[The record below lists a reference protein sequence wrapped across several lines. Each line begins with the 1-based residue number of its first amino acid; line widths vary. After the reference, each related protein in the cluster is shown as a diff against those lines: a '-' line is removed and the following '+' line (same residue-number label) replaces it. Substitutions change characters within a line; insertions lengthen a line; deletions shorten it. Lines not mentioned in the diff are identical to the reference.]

1 MYMYSKKIKEKM
13 KLSLFSNGEL
23 FTRNLQLH
31 SIALFTVNPAQIA
44 MKSSILHVR
53 QIISGYMASLIY
65 PEIAPHPPCCML
77 HCNANDH

>member
-44 MKSSILHVR
+44 MKSSILHAR
-53 QIISGYMASLIY
+53 QIRGG
-65 PEIAPHPPCCML
+65 EW
-77 HCNANDH
+77 